1 MKRFTL
7 DISTEGNGEVVNLN
21 GRITDHL
28 KGHKGEGLVHLF
40 INGSTA
46 SIATIEFEPG
56 LIKHDLPNLL
66 QRLIPDD
73 MPYQHEATWN
83 DDNGH
88 SHLRSTLLGTS
99 VSVPISDGK
108 LLTGEWQQIVLI
120 DFDTRPR
127 RRKVIGTI
135 VG

>member
-1 MKRFTL
+1 MRRFTI
-7 DISTEGNGEVVNLN
+7 DISTEGNGEVVNLTAK
-21 GRITDHL
+21 IAEHL
-28 KGHKGEGLVHLF
+28 KGQKGDGLVHLF

-88 SHLRSTLLGTS
+88 SHLRSTMLGTG
-99 VSVPISDGK
+99 VCVPCSDGK
-108 LLTGEWQQIVLI
+108 LLAGEWQQIVLV

-135 VG
+135 IE